1 MCGTPSTEAGNAF
14 VLNVLVVDG
23 PLNENR
29 EDCHH
34 HLSHRHQ
41 QIQKHHLQ
49 RYHHLQVND
58 GRGVL
63 DPLTSEQP
71 LDHIDQLWLH
81 CQVDHCFVQTNLII
95 IMMMMVIAM
104 MMNDNNAPQES
115 RHQQRSPSFR
125 PASPGRLELD
135 NLKTNY
141 IQNLKKSS
149 PGWHQ
154 LGRCESSGGKIIMT
168 VITW

>member
-1 MCGTPSTEAGNAF
+1 MLNSHEIYYLKLEVELGGTPSTEAGNAF

-23 PLNENR
+23 PLNDNH

-49 RYHHLQVND
+49 RCHHLQVND

-95 IMMMMVIAM
+95 MMMMMVIAM
-104 MMNDNNAPQES
+104 MMNMTTT
-115 RHQQRSPSFR
+115 HHRSPGINSALQAFDQ
-125 PASPGRLELD
+125 LHLVD
-135 NLKTNY
+135 TNLKT
-141 IQNLKKSS
+141 
-149 PGWHQ
+149 
-154 LGRCESSGGKIIMT
+154 
-168 VITW
+168 